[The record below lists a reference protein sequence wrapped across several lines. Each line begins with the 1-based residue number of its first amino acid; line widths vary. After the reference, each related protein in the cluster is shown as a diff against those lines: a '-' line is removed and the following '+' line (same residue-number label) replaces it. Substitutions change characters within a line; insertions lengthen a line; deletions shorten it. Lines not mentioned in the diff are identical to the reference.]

1 MKRFPNFR
9 QLDQMDCGPTC
20 LKIVSKYYNRDFSIE
35 YLRQISHITKE
46 GVSALDIID
55 ASEAIGLKAL
65 GLSCSFETLTE
76 EVPLPAIAYWQ
87 QGHFFVVYKVDKK
100 YVYVSDPAFGKV
112 KYTLEKFRQGWIT
125 DKANEEGLIIL
136 LEPSNEFY
144 NAEDQASKKDSF
156 LNILYQYVKP
166 YHKLIIQ
173 LLVGLVVSSLIQ
185 LIFPFA
191 TQAVVDYGINYENI
205 NFIWLILLA
214 QITLFISRSGVRI
227 IQDWLLLHLGMRVNI
242 ALLSDFLFK
251 MMALPV
257 SFFDSKMI
265 GDLMRR
271 VEDHGRVQSF
281 ITTQTL
287 NILFATFSFI
297 TFGIVLFIFSP
308 LICGIY
314 FLGTILYI
322 IWVLF
327 FLKRRAELDYKS
339 FSEQSVNQSSLV
351 QLLNGIEEIKLNGSE
366 RKRRW
371 EWESIQIRLH
381 RIGMKSLSLQHFQGN
396 GGRIISE
403 LKNIFVT
410 FYAAVLV
417 LDGQLT
423 LGTMLAIQYILGQ
436 LNGPILMF
444 IDFVQSF
451 QDAKLSMNRIR
462 EIFREEQEDS
472 HLPETQKKIGNTS
485 ITFGEGFSFRY
496 GGPSSPLILN
506 NLAFTVPGGKVTAIV
521 GNSGSGKTT
530 LLKLM
535 LKFYSHYQGSM
546 KAGAEELRNIDTKFW
561 RSKCGVVMQDG
572 YIFNDSILSNV
583 TESEQGF
590 RFDQQRLQDAIRIA
604 NLQEFIDTLPA
615 GLNTKL
621 GADGISLSGGQ
632 NQRILIARAVYKNP
646 EFLFLDE
653 ATSSLDANNERVI
666 MDNLDEF
673 FVGKTVVIIAHR
685 LSTVKK
691 ADQILVLDG
700 GEIIETG
707 THQELVKQQ
716 GSYFKLIKNQLELG
730 N

>member
-1 MKRFPNFR
+1 MKRFPNYR
-9 QLDQMDCGPTC
+9 QFDQMDCGPTC
-20 LKIVSKYYNRDFSIE
+20 IKIVSKYYKKDFSIE
-35 YLRQISHITKE
+35 FLRKKSHITKE
-46 GVSALDIID
+46 GISALDIID

-65 GLSCSFETLTE
+65 GLSCSFETLIH
-76 EVPLPAIAYWQ
+76 EVPLPAIAFWQ
-87 QGHFFVVYKVDKK
+87 QNHFFVVYKVDKK
-100 YVYVSDPAFGKV
+100 YVHVSDPAFGRV
-112 KYTLEKFRQGWIT
+112 KYDMGKFKKGWIT
-125 DKANEEGLIIL
+125 DQLNSEGLVIL
-136 LEPSNEFY
+136 LEPSNQFY
-144 NAEDQASKKDSF
+144 AINNLELRDEGF
-156 LNILYQYVKP
+156 LGILSQYIKP
-166 YHKLIIQ
+166 YYKLIIQ
-173 LLVGLVVSSLIQ
+173 LIVGLIVSSFLQ

-205 NFIWLILLA
+205 GFIRLILVA
-214 QITLFISRSGVRI
+214 QIVLFISRAAVRI

-242 ALLSDFLFK
+242 SLLSDFLFK
-251 MMALPV
+251 MMALPI

-265 GDLMRR
+265 GDLLRR
-271 VEDHGRVQSF
+271 VEDHRRVEAF
-281 ITTQTL
+281 ITSQTI

-308 LICGIY
+308 IICLIY
-314 FLGTILYI
+314 FIGTVMYI

-339 FSEQSVNQSSLV
+339 FNEQSSNQSSLV

-381 RIGMKSLSLQHFQGN
+381 KIGMKGLSLQHIQGN

-403 LKNIFVT
+403 FKNIFVT

-417 LDGQLT
+417 LNGQLT
-423 LGTMLAIQYILGQ
+423 LGTMLAIQYIIGQ

-444 IDFVQSF
+444 INFIQSY
-451 QDAKLSMNRIR
+451 QDASLSMSRIR
-462 EIFREEQEDS
+462 EIFKEETEDEYEGTLS
-472 HLPETQKKIGNTS
+472 SILDNTS
-485 ITFGEGFSFRY
+485 ITFEDNFSFRY

-506 NLAFTVPGGKVTAIV
+506 NLSFTIPAGKVTAIV

-530 LLKLM
+530 LLKLI
-535 LKFYSHYQGSM
+535 LKFYSNYEGAIKVGS
-546 KAGAEELRNIDTKFW
+546 EFLTNIDSRTW

-572 YIFNDSILSNV
+572 FIFNDSILNNI
-583 TESEQGF
+583 TESEQSF
-590 RFDQQRLQDAIRIA
+590 RIDQRRLEDAIKIA
-604 NLQEFIDTLPA
+604 NLREFIETLPA

-621 GADGISLSGGQ
+621 GSDGINLSGGQ

-653 ATSSLDANNERVI
+653 ATSSLDANNEKVI
-666 MDNLDEF
+666 MDYLDEF
-673 FVGKTVVIIAHR
+673 FIGKTVVIIAHR

-691 ADQILVLDG
+691 ADQILVLDKG
-700 GEIIETG
+700 MIIESG
-707 THQELVKQQ
+707 THDELVQLN
-716 GSYFKLIKNQLELG
+716 GNYYKLIKNQLELG